1 MVPVRRLVAI
11 VAVIASSL
19 WTYGPAAPL
28 AAQPGSQPRDSA
40 ELALHAYT
48 LRYQQALDA
57 IPLIQP
63 LLTGRGTLELQPGGN
78 TLVIRDTAAALA
90 RIVPVLHAFDHP
102 AQPLKVEILIVR
114 ASRAVVS
121 PQVSRSDLPEPLTR
135 RLRELLPYEIYEM
148 QAQANLAS
156 QEGQAVAYELGDDYV
171 VSFRLG
177 TLMDAKRIRLANFD
191 VSRRAGKS
199 KSTVPLVHTSLNLC
213 LDQTMSLGLAR
224 SEGSRDALIIVV
236 TVRHGDPRPRGE
248 P

>member
-1 MVPVRRLVAI
+1 MVSVRRLVAI
-11 VAVIASSL
+11 VAVIASVL
-19 WTYGPAAPL
+19 WTCGPAAPL
-28 AAQPGSQPRDSA
+28 AAQPGQPPRDSS
-40 ELALHAYT
+40 ELVLHAYK
-48 LRYQQALDA
+48 LLYQQALEA

-90 RIVPVLHAFDHP
+90 RIVPVLRAFDHP

-121 PQVSRSDLPEPLTR
+121 PQVSRSDLPESLTR
-135 RLRELLPYEIYEM
+135 RLRELLPYEIYEL
-148 QAQANLAS
+148 QAQANLGS

-177 TLMDAKRIRLANFD
+177 TLMEAKRIRLANFE
-191 VSRRAGKS
+191 VSRRAAKS
-199 KSTVPLVHTSLNLC
+199 RATVPLVHTSLNLC

-236 TVRHGDPRPRGE
+236 TVHHGDPRPRGE

>member
-1 MVPVRRLVAI
+1 MVSVRRLVAI
-11 VAVIASSL
+11 VAVIASVL
-19 WTYGPAAPL
+19 WTCGPAAPL
-28 AAQPGSQPRDSA
+28 AAQPGQPRRDSA
-40 ELALHAYT
+40 ELVLHAYK
-48 LRYQQALDA
+48 LLYQQALEA

-78 TLVIRDTAAALA
+78 TLVTRDTAAALA
-90 RIVPVLHAFDHP
+90 RIVPVLRAFDPP

-114 ASRAVVS
+114 ASRAAVGP
-121 PQVSRSDLPEPLTR
+121 PQLSHSDLPASLTR
-135 RLRELLPYEIYEM
+135 RLRELLPYDIYELE
-148 QAQANLAS
+148 A
-156 QEGQAVAYELGDDYV
+156 QAVAYELGDDYV

-177 TLMDAKRIRLANFD
+177 TLMEAKRIRLGNFE
-191 VSRRAGKS
+191 VSRRAGGS
-199 KSTVPLVHTSLNLC
+199 KSTAPLVHTSLNLC

>member
-1 MVPVRRLVAI
+1 MVSVRRLVAI
-11 VAVIASSL
+11 VAVIASCL
-19 WTYGPAAPL
+19 WTYGPAPTH
-28 AAQPGSQPRDSA
+28 AAQAGQQPRDAA
-40 ELALHAYT
+40 ELVLHAYT
-48 LRYQQALDA
+48 LRYQQALEA

-90 RIVPVLHAFDHP
+90 RIVPVLHGFDHP
-102 AQPLKVEILIVR
+102 SQPLKVEILIVR

-121 PQVSRSDLPEPLTR
+121 PQVSRSDLPESLTR
-135 RLRELLPYEIYEM
+135 RLRELLPYEIYEL
-148 QAQANLAS
+148 QAQAQLGS

-177 TLMDAKRIRLANFD
+177 TLLEAKRIRLANFE

-199 KSTVPLVHTSLNLC
+199 KATVPLVHTSLNLC

-224 SEGSRDALIIVV
+224 SEGSREALIIVV

>member
-11 VAVIASSL
+11 VAVIASVL
-19 WTYGPAAPL
+19 WTCGPAAPL
-28 AAQPGSQPRDSA
+28 AALQREAD
-40 ELALHAYT
+40 ELVLRAYT
-48 LRYQQALDA
+48 LRYQQAVEA

-78 TLVIRDTAAALA
+78 TLVIRDTAAAVS
-90 RIVPVLHAFDHP
+90 RIVPVLHGFDHP

-114 ASRAVVS
+114 ASRAVVG
-121 PQVSRSDLPEPLTR
+121 PQALRSDLPEGLTR
-135 RLRELLPYEIYEM
+135 RLRELLPYDIYEL
-148 QAQANLAS
+148 QAQALLGS

-177 TLMDAKRIRLANFD
+177 TLLEAKRIRLANFE
-191 VSRRAGKS
+191 VNRRTGKS
-199 KSTVPLVHTSLNLC
+199 KPTVPLVHTSLNLC

-236 TVRHGDPRPRGE
+236 TVHRGDPRPRGE